1 MKKLFSM
8 TITTDTLLSIKS
20 EIERLTKIDKQITD
34 AIITIQFKENV
45 IDKNRNFLYIDLK
58 N

>member
-1 MKKLFSM
+1 LKKLFSM

>member
-1 MKKLFSM
+1 M
-8 TITTDTLLSIKS
+8 TITTDTLISIKS